1 MADSVATTLLLAA
14 LLSLLP
20 LLLLTATSFAKLSIV
35 LSLLRNALGTPEIP
49 SGAIVTAL
57 ALVLSGYVMAPVA
70 REASALA
77 APALARVDVEAPL
90 SPESRA
96 ALADAAGLALPPLR
110 AFLKRNTAAS
120 EQQLFVELARKAA
133 APDAPAPSGDE
144 LAILLPSFLLTE
156 LSEAFQVGV
165 LILLPF
171 VVIDLV
177 IAAIVA
183 TLGLTTLTPGA
194 VALPLKLLLFVLVDG
209 LSTLSRALVAGYR

>member
-1 MADSVATTLLLAA
+1 MADSTATTLLLAA
-14 LLSLLP
+14 LLSLVP
-20 LLLLTATSFAKLSIV
+20 LLLLTATSFAKIAIV
-35 LSLLRNALGTPEIP
+35 LSLLRNALGTPEVP

-57 ALVLSGYVMAPVA
+57 ALVLSAYVMAPIA
-70 REASALA
+70 RDASALA
-77 APALARVDVEAPL
+77 APALARVDPQAPL
-90 SPESRA
+90 SPASRA
-96 ALADAAGLALPPLR
+96 ALAEAAGLALPPLR

-120 EQQLFVELARKAA
+120 EQQLFIELARKAA
-133 APDAPAPSGDE
+133 PGAEPPTGDE
-144 LAILLPSFLLTE
+144 LPILLPSFLLTE

-177 IAAIVA
+177 VAAILA
-183 TLGLTTLTPGA
+183 TLGLATLTPGA

>member
-1 MADSVATTLLLAA
+1 LLLAA
-14 LLSLLP
+14 LLSLVP

-35 LSLLRNALGTPEIP
+35 LSLLRNALGTPEVP

-77 APALARVDVEAPL
+77 APALVRFDLQTPL
-90 SPESRA
+90 SPASRE
-96 ALADAAGLALPPLR
+96 ALYQAAGLALPPLR
-110 AFLKRNTAAS
+110 SFLKRNTAPA
-120 EQQLFVELARKAA
+120 EQQLFVELARKAGAADA
-133 APDAPAPSGDE
+133 APPTGDE
-144 LAILLPSFLLTE
+144 LPILLPSFLLTE

-177 IAAIVA
+177 TAAILA
-183 TLGLTTLTPGA
+183 TLGLTTLTPGV

>member
-1 MADSVATTLLLAA
+1 MSDGASTTLLLAA
-14 LLSLLP
+14 LLALLP

-35 LSLLRNALGTPEIP
+35 LSLLRNALGTPEVP

-57 ALVLSGYVMAPVA
+57 ALVLSAYVMAPVA

-77 APALARVDVEAPL
+77 APAYARFDPQAPL
-90 SPESRA
+90 SPPSRT
-96 ALADAAGLALPPLR
+96 ALLEIANLALPPLR
-110 AFLKRNTAAS
+110 AFLQRNTAAG
-120 EQQLFVELARKAA
+120 EKTLFIDLARKAGA
-133 APDAPAPSGDE
+133 REQTAPSGDE
-144 LAILLPSFLLTE
+144 LPILLPAFLLTE

-177 IAAIVA
+177 VAAILA
-183 TLGLTTLTPGA
+183 ALGLTTLTPGA

-209 LSTLSRALVAGYR
+209 LSTLSRALVSGYR

>member
-1 MADSVATTLLLAA
+1 VADSVATTLLLAA
-14 LLSLLP
+14 LLSLVP
-20 LLLLTATSFAKLSIV
+20 LLLLTATSFAKLSLV
-35 LSLLRNALGTPEIP
+35 LSLLRNALGTPDVP

-57 ALVLSGYVMAPVA
+57 ALVLSAYVMAPVA

-77 APALARVDVEAPL
+77 APALARVSVETPL

-96 ALADAAGLALPPLR
+96 ALTEAASLALPPLR

-133 APDAPAPSGDE
+133 ADQPPPSGDE
-144 LAILLPSFLLTE
+144 LPILLPAFLLTE
-156 LSEAFQVGV
+156 LSEAFQIGV

-177 IAAIVA
+177 VAAIVA